1 MLTFEQAKKLK
12 KGDVVYEGKYKCF
25 VVKIKVD
32 KEAQKVAISYT
43 DGSPDVFEGTQN
55 GLSLT
60 RAGEPEATPA
70 NVPAVA
76 VEVPKKR
83 KPRLTPMP
91 KATDDPMTRLKVGV
105 ARHAEWRSLDW
116 FEADRSKA
124 AQSLSEKLGIPIE
137 EFADTDKTASFHFL
151 SLALAIAKWLN
162 DSGWREI
169 GMRDEMSMNQLEQIA
184 RSKVMAGILVR
195 LFCHRYVQNIGQMPG
210 LGTMVKAFTAATG
223 VSETMFGHV
232 LTAHTYVRQST
243 LAMARFIADG
253 SEGDSPVKVGF
264 FDPYREFLE
273 RDEDEFMPSDAVW
286 DASLQLTCAMRF
298 LNEQADLP
306 VSLDGLP
313 EGEAQAHHFLRNYLM
328 MAGMHRTPAVFQ
340 LEKLSFKGATLGA
353 AIESL
358 HKKKPLVLLDAVFQK
373 ADGSS
378 EIIVPVNPISRHN
391 EPLAAFIGAEIK
403 RRPPSSEV
411 SIAIAM
417 YPML

>member
-32 KEAQKVAISYT
+32 KDAQKVAISYT
-43 DGSPDVFEGTQN
+43 DGSSDVFEGTQN

-60 RAGEPEATPA
+60 RAGDPEVTPA
-70 NVPAVA
+70 NEPI
-76 VEVPKKR
+76 VELEAPKKR

-91 KATDDPMTRLKVGV
+91 KATDDPMARLKAGV
-105 ARHAEWRSLDW
+105 ARHSEWRSLEW
-116 FEADRSKA
+116 FEADRAKA
-124 AQSLSEKLGIPIE
+124 AQRISQKLGIPIE

-151 SLALAIAKWLN
+151 SLALAVAKWLH

-169 GMRDEMSMNQLEQIA
+169 EMRNDMSMNQLEKIA

-195 LFCHRYVQNIGQMPG
+195 LFCHSYVQNIGQMPG
-210 LGTMVKAFTAATG
+210 LGSMVKAFTAATG

-232 LTAHTYVRQST
+232 LTAHSYVRQST
-243 LAMARFIADG
+243 LAMARFMADE
-253 SEGDSPVKVGF
+253 SEGDSPVTVGF

-273 RDEDEFMPSDAVW
+273 SDEDEFMPSDAVW
-286 DASLQLTCAMRF
+286 DASLQLTCAIRF
-298 LNEQADLP
+298 LNEQAELP

-313 EGEAQAHHFLRNYLM
+313 EDDDQAHHFLRNYLM

-340 LEKLSFKGATLGA
+340 LQKLSFKGATLGD

-358 HKKKPLVLLDAVFQK
+358 HAKKPLVLLDTVFQN

-378 EIIVPVNPISRHN
+378 EIIVPVNPLSKHN
-391 EPLAAFIGAEIK
+391 EPLAAFIGAEMK
-403 RRPPSSEV
+403 RNPPSSEV

-417 YPML
+417 YPMA